1 MDVTKTFGSGCF
13 GFILAFLMEFHFLCC
28 RLRLSGSTAMTSRHP
43 SHAESAPSTKRAP
56 AAGSPRL
63 HVQRSQSKE
72 TITIHFSALGN
83 AEEDEEEELF
93 LTTLS
98 TTSNVQD
105 DSSVVTAEEASEEML
120 EDVAAAEAPVA
131 PESSQLSPS
140 AGRHAKIPPT
150 QTLPPPPRIS
160 ERKGSSGSPTKSLS
174 FPSGEKPFLNLV
186 KSLSSDVESRDGAP
200 PAAAPTIRH
209 RQLMKNLVK
218 VGTHKASA
226 LSTALFFLVFFSLF
240 NLIA

>member
-1 MDVTKTFGSGCF
+1 
-13 GFILAFLMEFHFLCC
+13 MESVLLCH
-28 RLRLSGSTAMTSRHP
+28 RLRPSGSTAMTSRQP
-43 SHAESAPSTKRAP
+43 RHAESTPSTKRAP
-56 AAGSPRL
+56 VAGSPRL

-105 DSSVVTAEEASEEML
+105 DSSVATAEEASEEML

-131 PESSQLSPS
+131 HESPQLS
-140 AGRHAKIPPT
+140 AGAGHLAKSPPT
-150 QTLPPPPRIS
+150 QTLSPPHIS

-186 KSLSSDVESRDGAP
+186 KSLSSDAESRDGAP
-200 PAAAPTIRH
+200 PAPAPTIRH

-218 VGTHKASA
+218 V
-226 LSTALFFLVFFSLF
+226 
-240 NLIA
+240 